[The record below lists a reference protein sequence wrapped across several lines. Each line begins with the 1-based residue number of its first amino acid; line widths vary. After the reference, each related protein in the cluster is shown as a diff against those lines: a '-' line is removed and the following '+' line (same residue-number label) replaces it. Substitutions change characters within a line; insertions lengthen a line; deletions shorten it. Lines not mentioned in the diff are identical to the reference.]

1 MAPLKGRQREWIEC
15 DFAWIDPPYPF
26 TWDDVYFVVKTVIG
40 KSGREIKKT
49 LKDDL
54 EKKKKLIKLIC
65 IVKGEKFEESKYV
78 EDVEINVKDVELL
91 VEKVLNKKI
100 SISFDNNGEK

>member
-1 MAPLKGRQREWIEC
+1 
-15 DFAWIDPPYPF
+15 
-26 TWDDVYFVVKTVIG
+26 
-40 KSGREIKKT
+40 
-49 LKDDL
+49 L

-100 SISFDNNGEK
+100 SISFNNNGEK